1 MPSPSLHSPINCSIP
16 HCLSRRRERLR
27 SIRKL
32 LRTLNPQFDP
42 FLELIHNSRPRP
54 LTRPEQ
60 KNIPFLTQFG
70 RTDFCIS
77 VSVYWLPHG
86 NLPVQRRFFI
96 LVGTVLYSRAQFNIR
111 GADLH
116 LITRQ
121 VAVGDRHLDH
131 RDPQWRTRSAIG
143 TGKQADPR
151 RRASRQRNNAIGEWR
166 CATPLKLT
174 ATERTLLSSPRHPQV
189 QRQAKVLRFRT
200 RSRSLCKTKDGG
212 RAARPR
218 IPTIQEQSVDHRI
231 ERSSFR
237 RRNDNWIAL
246 SA

>member
-1 MPSPSLHSPINCSIP
+1 MPSPSSHSPINCSIP

-86 NLPVQRRFFI
+86 NPPFKDDSLFWLGRYYILALNSTPAAPISIYLRDRWERRLP
-96 LVGTVLYSRAQFNIR
+96 
-111 GADLH
+111 
-116 LITRQ
+116 
-121 VAVGDRHLDH
+121 
-131 RDPQWRTRSAIG
+131 
-143 TGKQADPR
+143 
-151 RRASRQRNNAIGEWR
+151 
-166 CATPLKLT
+166 
-174 ATERTLLSSPRHPQV
+174 
-189 QRQAKVLRFRT
+189 
-200 RSRSLCKTKDGG
+200 
-212 RAARPR
+212 
-218 IPTIQEQSVDHRI
+218 
-231 ERSSFR
+231 
-237 RRNDNWIAL
+237 
-246 SA
+246 